1 MKVSWLER
9 DKEKK
14 KIDRNSRSVQ
24 MPSSVGMVPSSLF
37 EAYNKI
43 KINEEMHD
51 KRKKEYW
58 WMGSVGGI

>member
-1 MKVSWLER
+1 
-9 DKEKK
+9 
-14 KIDRNSRSVQ
+14 

-58 WMGSVGGI
+58 WMGSVGGNIGFLGRGF